1 MPRFGKGKG
10 MILMRHECKKQLK
23 SKELLVRII
32 HFLNCIQCIMQQHQ
46 GVKWN
51 MLFML
56 KCVCSNNG
64 SNTNDDDYD
73 DNYLL

>member
-32 HFLNCIQCIMQQHQ
+32 HFLNCIQSIMQQH
-46 GVKWN
+46 
-51 MLFML
+51 
-56 KCVCSNNG
+56 
-64 SNTNDDDYD
+64 
-73 DNYLL
+73 